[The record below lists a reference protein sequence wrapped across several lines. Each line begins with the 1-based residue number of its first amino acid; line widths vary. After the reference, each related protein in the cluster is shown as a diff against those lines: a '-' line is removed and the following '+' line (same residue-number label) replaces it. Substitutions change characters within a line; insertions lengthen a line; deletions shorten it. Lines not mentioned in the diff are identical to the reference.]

1 MSIDAGISIT
11 DFGLWLG
18 RWELY
23 RYREVLTPGIM
34 SVSRELRERF
44 AKSEEK
50 DTTPLPE
57 QVSVSRELRE
67 RFAQPEEIDLSPIV
81 TEALGIASEDLEAV
95 IVGDIAAMIEKGYR
109 PALEGYIFCLSRI
122 LDHAKGWTY
131 INRAFND
138 RNEKV
143 PERYHRQFG
152 QHLPDKI
159 RKKGPV
165 VT

>member
-1 MSIDAGISIT
+1 MSI
-11 DFGLWLG
+11 
-18 RWELY
+18 
-23 RYREVLTPGIM
+23 
-34 SVSRELRERF
+34 SRELRERF

-50 DTTPLPE
+50 
-57 QVSVSRELRE
+57 
-67 RFAQPEEIDLSPIV
+67 IDLSPIII
-81 TEALGIASEDLEAV
+81 EALGIASEDLEAV

-122 LDHAKGWTY
+122 LNHTKGWEY
-131 INRAFND
+131 INKAFND

-143 PERYHRQFG
+143 PERYRHQFG

-159 RKKGPV
+159 RKKGPI

>member
-1 MSIDAGISIT
+1 MSVSK
-11 DFGLWLG
+11 
-18 RWELY
+18 EL
-23 RYREVLTPGIM
+23 RERFAKQPKKDTADSPPKPVTQQV

-50 DTTPLPE
+50 T
-57 QVSVSRELRE
+57 
-67 RFAQPEEIDLSPIV
+67 DLSSIV

-95 IVGDIAAMIEKGYR
+95 IVGDIAAMIEKDYR

-122 LDHAKGWTY
+122 LDHAKGWEY

-143 PERYHRQFG
+143 PERYHHQFG